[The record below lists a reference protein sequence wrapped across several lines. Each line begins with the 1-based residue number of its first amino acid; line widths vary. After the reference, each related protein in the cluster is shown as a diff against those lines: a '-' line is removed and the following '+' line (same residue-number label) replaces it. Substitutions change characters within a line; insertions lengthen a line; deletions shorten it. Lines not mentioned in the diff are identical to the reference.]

1 MNDHELQQ
9 RVQAAFDSIEM
20 PAGMKQKTLEQVL
33 VRTQAHDGAEAAA
46 APRPAGRW
54 RIRRAAPQRRGM
66 MAIFGGAAAACLAF
80 ALVLTGVAQV
90 DEGLVVSAP
99 GGEEQIGAAQSIDPA
114 DLEPTAFVDIDINP
128 SVQLKL
134 NRSDQVVGAEGIN
147 EDGSSLLAGIPVDG
161 LPYEE
166 ALRALTASEAL
177 APYLD
182 DDAFITVSI
191 SSQDRSQERALTAVS
206 EEYLAS
212 APYQGSCHGVSP
224 QLYEEA
230 HSHGMGCG
238 RYAAAVELSRLDP
251 SLSVEDCSAMT
262 MRELRDRIAAL
273 EGSGDSA
280 AAEPS
285 SGGGGGCGM
294 GHGQGRHHGWR

>member
-9 RVQAAFDSIEM
+9 RVQAAFDGIEM
-20 PAGMKQKTLEQVL
+20 PAGMKQRTLAHV
-33 VRTQAHDGAEAAA
+33 QASSVDASA
-46 APRPAGRW
+46 APCSAGRV
-54 RIRRAAPQRRGM
+54 RPRRAATRRRGM
-66 MAIFGGAAAACLAF
+66 MMFFGGAAAACLAF
-80 ALVLTGVAQV
+80 AIALIGVVQV
-90 DEGLVVSAP
+90 DESPLVSIP
-99 GGEEQIGAAQSIDPA
+99 SGEERLDAAQGIVLT

-147 EDGSSLLAGIPVDG
+147 EDGSDLLTGIPVDG

-166 ALRALTASEAL
+166 ALRALTTSEAL
-177 APYLD
+177 APYLGE
-182 DDAFITVSI
+182 DAFIAVSI
-191 SSQDRSQERALTAVS
+191 SSHDRSQERTLTAVS

-238 RYAAAVELSRLDP
+238 RYAAAVELSQLDP
-251 SLSVEDCSAMT
+251 SLSMEDCSAMS
-262 MRELRDRIAAL
+262 MRELRERIAAL
-273 EGSGDSA
+273 EGSDDGVA
-280 AAEPS
+280 AGAS
-285 SGGGGGCGM
+285 SGSGEGDGCGR
-294 GHGQGRHHGWR
+294 GHGHGKHRGWR